1 MQKGE
6 DIYKRKAKERKRGLI
21 SGDIGSLF
29 SEGLP
34 DEADCF
40 AALNM
45 GSFNAENGFGGT
57 QLSSRELGLKEE
69 PGTCNVCVS
78 SFSPCVQTNGIDS
91 NKDK

>member
-1 MQKGE
+1 M
-6 DIYKRKAKERKRGLI
+6 KELYGGSETEILKPKV
-21 SGDIGSLF
+21 SSVVIGSLC